1 MRAITLVSPGVVVAT
16 EAPEPTL
23 GPEDVLVEMHFVGLC
38 GSDLAAYRGLSP
50 MVSYPRIPGHEVG
63 GVIVDRGQ
71 RVPDRLRVGDHVML
85 SPYSHCGLCPACRI
99 GRTNCCEFNQTLG
112 VQRDGALTERIAIH
126 YTKAFASGKLSLA
139 ELALVEPISVG
150 YHATNRARVSEVDT
164 VLVLGAGTIGLGAIV
179 AASRKGARVVA
190 VDIDDAKLEQARRFG
205 AALVVNSA
213 REDPLTVTRELT
225 AGEGVSVAIEAI
237 GLPQTYRLAVSAV
250 CYAGRVAY
258 IGYAKHEVAFDTAEF
273 VRKELDIVGSR
284 NALHEF
290 PAVIGMFER
299 GERPFSEMV
308 SAVYPFAE
316 AGAAFAAGRTHCAQ
330 PRGAPGRGGLSR
342 RKPRDNAATD

>member
-1 MRAITLVSPGVVVAT
+1 VKAITLVSPGVVI
-16 EAPEPTL
+16 EAEVPDPVV
-23 GPEDVLVEMHFVGLC
+23 GPEDILVEMHYVGLC

-50 MVSYPRIPGHEVG
+50 MVSFPRIPGHEVG
-63 GVIVDRGQ
+63 GVIAEKGRL
-71 RVPDRLRVGDHVML
+71 VPERLRVGDAVMV

-112 VQRDGALTERIAIH
+112 VQRDGALTSRIAIH
-126 YTKAFASGKLSLA
+126 YSKVFASGQLSLQ

-179 AASRKGARVVA
+179 AAARKGARVAA
-190 VDIDDAKLEQARRFG
+190 VDIDDAKLAQAKRFG
-205 AALVVNSA
+205 AALTVNSA
-213 REDPLTVTRELT
+213 RENVLAVTRDLT
-225 AGEGVSVAIEAI
+225 NGEGVNVAIEAI

-273 VRKELDIVGSR
+273 VRKELDITGSR
-284 NALHEF
+284 NALHVF
-290 PAVIGMFER
+290 PSVIGMFER
-299 GERPFSEMV
+299 RERPFAEMI
-308 SAVYPFAE
+308 SAIYPFAE
-316 AGAAFAAGRTHCAQ
+316 SAAAFADWDRESGKITKILIDV
-330 PRGAPGRGGLSR
+330 RG
-342 RKPRDNAATD
+342 